1 MKDKFAEI
9 INYNKWLS
17 TLKINTTLP
26 YRVINQ
32 YSNENKREVF
42 EMLNLFYEKY
52 YSDKEERI
60 LILGSSPSMRSS
72 GIIGIPFANAKQIK
86 EEFDIDYTCKSY
98 NNTSDHFMEE
108 VIEKLGGYTVFYKKF
123 YMNFVFPFPIQK
135 FNTKSNF
142 VNANY
147 YENKKLY
154 VELEPIIIESIKN
167 IIKIGI
173 NRSVCYC
180 IGTGEN
186 LKFLSSINE
195 KYHFFDS
202 IVALEH
208 PRYIMQYNYKN
219 KEKYIEKYV
228 NTLRGNQ

>member
-1 MKDKFAEI
+1 MKDKFDEI

-17 TLKINTTLP
+17 TLKINTTFP

-32 YSNENKREVF
+32 YSKENKKEVF
-42 EMLNLFYEKY
+42 EMLNLFYKKY
-52 YSDKEERI
+52 YSDEEERI

-72 GIIGIPFANAKQIK
+72 GIIGIPFANTKQIK
-86 EEFDIDYTCKSY
+86 QDFKIDYAYKSY
-98 NNTSDHFMEE
+98 NNTSDYFMEE
-108 VIEKLGGYTVFYKKF
+108 VIEKLGGYTAFYKKF
-123 YMNFVFPFPIQK
+123 YMNFAFPLPIQK
-135 FNTKSNF
+135 LNTKNNF

-154 VELEPIIIESIKN
+154 VELKPIIIESIKN

-173 NRSVCYC
+173 SRSVCYC
-180 IGTGEN
+180 IGTGGN
-186 LKFLSSINE
+186 FKFLSEINE
-195 KYHFFDS
+195 EHHFFDS
-202 IVALEH
+202 IIALEH

-228 NTLRGNQ
+228 NALSGN